1 MSRIG
6 IRPITVPNNVKV
18 EIEGRNAT
26 VTGPRGT
33 LSRVLPPDMLYDRS
47 EDGATLHVRRPD
59 DGRVHRELHGL
70 TRTLVANMVEG
81 VSTGFRKEL
90 EINGVGYRA
99 AMDGRT
105 LVLSMGY
112 SHPVRIEPPEGLS
125 FTVENPLR
133 VAVLGNDKEM
143 VGEYAA
149 RVRKVRPREPYKDKG
164 IKYLGE
170 FNRRKA
176 GKTGGK
182 GKK

>member
-6 IRPITVPNNVKV
+6 IRPIPVPSTVTVQ
-18 EIEGRNAT
+18 IEGRQAT
-26 VTGPRGT
+26 VKGPQGT
-33 LSRVLPPDMLYDRS
+33 LSRVMPPDMIFDDS
-47 EDGATLHVRRPD
+47 EAGIIHVRRPD

-70 TRTLVANMVEG
+70 TRTLLANMVEG
-81 VSTGFRKEL
+81 VTTGFRKDL

-99 AMDGRT
+99 AMDGKD

-112 SHPVRIEPPEGLS
+112 SHPVRFVPPEGLQ
-125 FTVENPLR
+125 FAVDTPLR
-133 VAVLGNDKEM
+133 VGVLGSDKEL

-149 RVRKVRPREPYKDKG
+149 RVRSVRPREPYKDKG

-170 FNRRKA
+170 WTRRKA

>member
-6 IRPITVPNNVKV
+6 IRPIAIPNTVTLD
-18 EIEGRNAT
+18 IEGRNAT
-26 VTGPRGT
+26 AKGPRGT
-33 LSRVLPPDMLYDRS
+33 LSRVLPPDMIYEREGD
-47 EDGATLHVRRPD
+47 TLHVKRPSE
-59 DGRVHRELHGL
+59 GRVHRELHGL

-99 AMDGRT
+99 AMDGKD
-105 LVLSMGY
+105 LVLTVGY
-112 SHPVRIEPPEGLS
+112 SHPVRFTPPEGLA
-125 FTVENPLR
+125 FAVDTPLR
-133 VAVLGNDKEM
+133 VAVLGSDKEM

-149 RVRKVRPREPYKDKG
+149 RIRKVRPREPYKDKG

-170 FNRRKA
+170 WTRRKA

>member
-6 IRPITVPNNVKV
+6 IRPIPVPTTVTV
-18 EIEGRNAT
+18 EIEGRQAT
-26 VTGPRGT
+26 VKGPRGT
-33 LSRVLPPDMLYDRS
+33 LSRVLPPNIQFDQA
-47 EDGATLHVRRPD
+47 EAGIIHVRRPD
-59 DGRVHRELHGL
+59 DSRVNRELHGL
-70 TRTLVANMVEG
+70 TRTLLANMVEG
-81 VSTGFRKEL
+81 VATGFRKEL

-99 AMDGRT
+99 AMDGKD

-112 SHPVRIEPPEGLS
+112 SHPVRIVPPEGLQ
-125 FTVENPLR
+125 FTVDTPLR
-133 VAVLGNDKEM
+133 VAVLGSDKEL

-149 RVRKVRPREPYKDKG
+149 RIRSVRPREPYKDKG

-170 FNRRKA
+170 WTRRKA

>member
-6 IRPITVPNNVKV
+6 IRPIPVPTTVTV

-26 VTGPRGT
+26 VKGPRGT
-33 LSRVLPPDMLYDRS
+33 LARILPRDMIYERS
-47 EDGATLHVRRPD
+47 EDGAILNVKRPT

-81 VSTGFRKEL
+81 VTTGFRKEL

-99 AMDGRT
+99 AMDGRV
-105 LVLSMGY
+105 LVLNMGY
-112 SHPVRIEPPEGLS
+112 SHPVRIEPPEGLQ
-125 FTVENPLR
+125 FAVDTPLR
-133 VAVLGNDKEM
+133 VAVIGNDKEL

-149 RVRKVRPREPYKDKG
+149 RIRKVRPREPYKDKG